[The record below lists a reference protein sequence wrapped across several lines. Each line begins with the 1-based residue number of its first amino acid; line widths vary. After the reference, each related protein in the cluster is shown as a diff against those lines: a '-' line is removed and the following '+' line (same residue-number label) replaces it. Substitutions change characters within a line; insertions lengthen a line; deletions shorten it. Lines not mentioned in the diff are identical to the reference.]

1 MLRVLVHEFAIL
13 HPEDGPRRA
22 LRAFA
27 KASHNRR
34 ECGQGFAP
42 ACEPPHA
49 TATVALLRPPTRF
62 EAQHGLRW
70 LSPDFANF
78 SSLFFFVSSVFFFF
92 LFFIETRRSKL
103 DDAICLLVHRT
114 RESRVNST
122 LRTIDLPCR
131 GRGAILSPVERRWN
145 VATVGRDVSYFV
157 NGGSTIEG
165 HATRIERHEKRRKET
180 EAIGNTSF
188 PRRGGSRLT

>member
-49 TATVALLRPPTRF
+49 TATVALLRPPARHEAHGRLRRF
-62 EAQHGLRW
+62 
-70 LSPDFANF
+70 SPDFANF
-78 SSLFFFVSSVFFFF
+78 SSLLEARS
-92 LFFIETRRSKL
+92 ITRRTPRPRSLSSRSLYTLRDRAVARK
-103 DDAICLLVHRT
+103 
-114 RESRVNST
+114 SRVNST
-122 LRTIDLPCR
+122 WRTIDLPYRVC
-131 GRGAILSPVERRWN
+131 GAISPVERRWKS
-145 VATVGRDVSYFV
+145 ATVGRDVSYLV
-157 NGGSTIEG
+157 NGCSTESK
-165 HATRIERHEKRRKET
+165 ATHRGGKEKRWRSET
-180 EAIGNTSF
+180 RVSLAMV
-188 PRRGGSRLT
+188 